1 MEADHADRSRLVAR
15 DLGLIG
21 AVAVVLVWIHV
32 AVPAAVRTRLAFRH
46 ETVDPISLYTSAF
59 VHLDLPHL
67 LGNVAGYVAAALVAY
82 GLCVQVGHRRW
93 FRVTFAG
100 FLLVLP
106 VVVSLTS
113 YAVIGLLYPAID
125 PVSRGFSGVGAG
137 FAGFVFV
144 ALLATLNRVYDYRL
158 AGYTGLAI
166 WLLLLFEVYLI
177 YVGDVTLPVGG
188 LFLVG
193 WGACLWGIGR
203 TATATAVFTP
213 PRTRLELLQVM
224 QVVLVVVLLVSFVSV
239 LFPPQIVEDGAVTNV
254 FAHAAGFLYGI
265 GGAALTARWVR
276 DR

>member
-1 MEADHADRSRLVAR
+1 
-15 DLGLIG
+15 
-21 AVAVVLVWIHV
+21 
-32 AVPAAVRTRLAFRH
+32 
-46 ETVDPISLYTSAF
+46 
-59 VHLDLPHL
+59 
-67 LGNVAGYVAAALVAY
+67 
-82 GLCVQVGHRRW
+82 VQVGHRRW